1 MLTLSE
7 TIDKIEKESY
17 SSSSKELV
25 DATLLYLKSYEKF
38 LKIFPKLIFN
48 LQEINLK
55 NSME

>member
-7 TIDKIEKESY
+7 TIDKIEQESY

-48 LQEINLK
+48 LQEIENIK
-55 NSME
+55 YE

>member
-7 TIDKIEKESY
+7 TIDKIEQESY
-17 SSSSKELV
+17 SSSNKELV

-48 LQEINLK
+48 LQEIENIK
-55 NSME
+55 YE

>member
-7 TIDKIEKESY
+7 TIDKIEQESY

-38 LKIFPKLIFN
+38 LQIFHELIFN
-48 LQEINLK
+48 LQEIENIK
-55 NSME
+55 YE